1 VILGA
6 TGALLALIIVL
17 VALWIKH
24 RNRHPTIRSD
34 GKTPQPEGSTLEENP
49 PCMVLPAQLVV
60 RSGEQ
65 DVMAMTILDDAE
77 AANRQLSSMTKLPL
91 QSIPRELGSM
101 VEPLLQTVPAT
112 STAIMANSG
121 KLMEVVINGKMLAA
135 SDGNGYRA
143 IAKATKG
150 FEHARLHEPSNLQN
164 AANAAAIW
172 QIASVVVAQKHLAD
186 ISATLK
192 RIESQASGIQNT
204 LEEARTAIIQS
215 VIDYLKIAKC
225 AIDNSE
231 FLERTRTEMEGFD
244 TELNRVELTLRA
256 QIIREADKELER
268 DTLGCEGEYRSALAK
283 HRHLN
288 ALTDELILCNE
299 ARLANWYLC
308 SIYPDNSKMI
318 APRFEHIKE
327 GIKETMRIKDHL
339 EKSAENDC
347 SLVYGAFTTGN
358 TIHERRSE
366 IRHVNGLSTKKLQSS
381 IMRNNDT
388 IKRIEAIHID
398 RLATNRF
405 IIEAKDGI
413 PVAIYLRH

>member
-1 VILGA
+1 MILGA

-150 FEHARLHEPSNLQN
+150 TVSRCTFVSFVPLRPLLTARHSP
-164 AANAAAIW
+164 AN
-172 QIASVVVAQKHLAD
+172 
-186 ISATLK
+186 
-192 RIESQASGIQNT
+192 G
-204 LEEARTAIIQS
+204 
-215 VIDYLKIAKC
+215 
-225 AIDNSE
+225 
-231 FLERTRTEMEGFD
+231 
-244 TELNRVELTLRA
+244 RA
-256 QIIREADKELER
+256 
-268 DTLGCEGEYRSALAK
+268 
-283 HRHLN
+283 
-288 ALTDELILCNE
+288 
-299 ARLANWYLC
+299 
-308 SIYPDNSKMI
+308 
-318 APRFEHIKE
+318 
-327 GIKETMRIKDHL
+327 
-339 EKSAENDC
+339 
-347 SLVYGAFTTGN
+347 
-358 TIHERRSE
+358 
-366 IRHVNGLSTKKLQSS
+366 
-381 IMRNNDT
+381 
-388 IKRIEAIHID
+388 
-398 RLATNRF
+398 
-405 IIEAKDGI
+405 
-413 PVAIYLRH
+413 